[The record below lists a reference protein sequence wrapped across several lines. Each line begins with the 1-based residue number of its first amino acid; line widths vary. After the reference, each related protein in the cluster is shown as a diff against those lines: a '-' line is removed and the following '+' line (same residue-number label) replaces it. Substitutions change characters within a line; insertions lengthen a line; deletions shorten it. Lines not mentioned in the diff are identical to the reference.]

1 MAVTAWV
8 EAGLYSLSTVAG
20 CTVREFEVNSH
31 RYGMTKDVLMKV
43 TDFVANSYG
52 GFVRGAALG
61 AALLTLGA
69 CQTMSLGSQDLDG
82 NGQAPLDT
90 TESTLLSAGRE
101 AEAGNKYDV
110 AANAYG
116 RLYERR
122 PENAEILTA
131 FIRTMRYSGN
141 AADVVGYV
149 EARTQHLIGNASVKF
164 EYAKALLAAGQK
176 HKALAS
182 LYEVSATMGDNWQV
196 YSAIGV
202 TNDALGEFHQAIS
215 AYETALRLSPNNV
228 VVMNNMAMSQAMS
241 GQLGT
246 AIATLEHAAEINRTN
261 THVRQ
266 NLALLYAVNGEVD
279 KARTLSAMDL
289 ENADIET
296 NLSFYRRFEGA
307 VK

>member
-1 MAVTAWV
+1 MQVI
-8 EAGLYSLSTVAG
+8 
-20 CTVREFEVNSH
+20 
-31 RYGMTKDVLMKV
+31 
-43 TDFVANSYG
+43 DFVAVSVQEKAPPYSA
-52 GFVRGAALG
+52 FKRLIRGACVG

-69 CQTMSLGSQDLDG
+69 CQSATLGGQDLTAD
-82 NGQAPLDT
+82 GQAPMDT
-90 TESTLLSAGRE
+90 TQSTLLSAAHE

-122 PENAEILTA
+122 PQDAQVLTG

-141 AADVVGYV
+141 AAEVVGYV
-149 EARTQHLIGNASVKF
+149 ESNTQHLMGDVWVKF

-176 HKALAS
+176 DKALAT
-182 LYEVSATMGDNWQV
+182 LYEVSALMDDNWQV
-196 YSAIGV
+196 HSAMGV
-202 TNDALGEFHQAIS
+202 ANDALGQFSQAIA
-215 AYETALRLSPNNV
+215 AYGMALRLSPNNV

-241 GQLGT
+241 GQLET
-246 AIATLEHAAEINRTN
+246 AIATLERAADINRSN

-296 NLSFYRRFEGA
+296 NLSFYRRFEGL

>member
-1 MAVTAWV
+1 
-8 EAGLYSLSTVAG
+8 
-20 CTVREFEVNSH
+20 
-31 RYGMTKDVLMKV
+31 MKV
-43 TDFVANSYG
+43 TDFVAVSVVG
-52 GFVRGAALG
+52 MAQPWHPFKGLIRGACVA

-69 CQTMSLGSQDLDG
+69 CQMATLGGLGPNVDG
-82 NGQAPLDT
+82 QQPMDT
-90 TESTLLSAGRE
+90 TENTLLSAAQESE
-101 AEAGNKYDV
+101 AANKYDV

-122 PENAEILTA
+122 PQDAQILTA

-141 AADVVGYV
+141 ALSIVGYV
-149 EARTQHLIGNASVKF
+149 ESKTQHLIGNPQVKF

-176 HKALAS
+176 DKALAT
-182 LYEVSATMGDNWQV
+182 LYEVAALMGDNWQV
-196 YSAIGV
+196 HSAIGV
-202 TNDALGEFHQAIS
+202 TNDAMGQFSQAIA
-215 AYETALRLSPNNV
+215 AYGSALRLSPNNV

-246 AIATLEHAAEINRTN
+246 AIATLERAADINRSN

-296 NLSFYRRFEGA
+296 NLSCYRRFEGA
-307 VK
+307 AK

>member
-1 MAVTAWV
+1 
-8 EAGLYSLSTVAG
+8 
-20 CTVREFEVNSH
+20 
-31 RYGMTKDVLMKV
+31 MKV
-43 TDFVANSYG
+43 TDFVAVSMVG
-52 GFVRGAALG
+52 RPHSRTAFRGLMRSACVG

-69 CQTMSLGSQDLDG
+69 CQLATLGGQEPNVDG
-82 NGQAPLDT
+82 VAPMDT
-90 TESTLLSAGRE
+90 TQSTLLSAAHE

-122 PENAEILTA
+122 PQDAGVLA
-131 FIRTMRYSGN
+131 DFIRTMRYSGN
-141 AADVVGYV
+141 ASNIVSYV
-149 EARTQHLIGNASVKF
+149 EANTQHLIDDPQVKF

-176 HKALAS
+176 DKALAT
-182 LYEVSATMGDNWQV
+182 LYEVSTLLVDNWQV
-196 YSAIGV
+196 HSAIGV
-202 TNDALGEFHQAIS
+202 TKDALGQFSQAIA
-215 AYETALRLSPNNV
+215 AYGMALRLSPNNV

-241 GQLGT
+241 GQLKT
-246 AIATLEHAAEINRTN
+246 AIATLERAADINRSN

-296 NLSFYRRFEGA
+296 NLSFYRRFEGLG
-307 VK
+307 K